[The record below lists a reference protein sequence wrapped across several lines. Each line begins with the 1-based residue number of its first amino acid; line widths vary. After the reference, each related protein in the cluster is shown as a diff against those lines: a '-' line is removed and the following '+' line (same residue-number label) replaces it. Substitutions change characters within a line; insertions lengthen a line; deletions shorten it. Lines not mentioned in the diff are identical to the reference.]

1 MATVYIR
8 FQKKQKYYLGQPIDP
23 PEYEKGEQIGDDF
36 YTSIEECENEYLW
49 IPIPNEYICVLNDE
63 TDKYSRYEKLQAHD
77 KVTSEPIDPP
87 MYITGN
93 YIGESD
99 ASFKEECEGVVEWKL
114 VEGEYLCVLDG
125 DTYTRYEKLQAYN
138 KNTGE
143 VISPY
148 QYKEGG
154 ILATGCTSEEC
165 NGSPRT
171 ETILIKVHNMDGYK
185 VNENEIKESLDC
197 GATWETKG
205 IEYVADDLNPSVY
218 EEPKSDAVKIDFP
231 YLENDDNLYRY
242 AFFLGTDNELYL
254 LHLSDYTG
262 TADRANE
269 LAVKDLYKLDRNNY
283 TFAHIGALQNITL
296 MYNPS
301 SRLTE
306 NFEIIHSCNEND
318 AHFYNKFYPYIN
330 FGFYY
335 NPVTMLF
342 KSVYFN
348 SNSAQIQ
355 TYNLYTNEV
364 SHSNELDY
372 TGYGPYTNTYFLN
385 DGEYFYLLLT
395 KSYANSDYYGIIPI
409 DGSSINIS
417 KLMTVDM
424 MGSDKV
430 YSMYDKFNDKYYIS
444 AGNATVGEEKLFA
457 EMSRLEGNAEFIST
471 KDVMFDFEGKDIKGD
486 IIDTKAGVYS
496 SLFFSNLKTE
506 PVHINSYDC
515 REYTNEGLS
524 TFVRVYYN
532 NESYLLKKHLT
543 DNMNTFNSEDIM
555 KSYSLIGIRNNYAYY
570 CNDTTLMIINYLN
583 EGNKNILYKFNE
595 TDETIC
601 DGTSKYKKMVYQ
613 KSTDDGQTWENVE
626 PVQYQKGELIEEES
640 YDCGYVAYRWE
651 VLNDETMCDGAD
663 EYYVETYQ
671 QSTNG
676 TDWVNVEPLQTR
688 KGSLKQSDSET
699 CMHLSDV
706 VMYNSNE
713 NKLEI
718 VPDIDENV
726 DSYPKD
732 VYTPIGIV
740 LSKTLDYGDGSYTV
754 MALKQLSN
762 IFFCNS
768 SARLPS
774 NVPLYSTFADAL
786 NDFDGKGT
794 TKLLSN
800 NTDHTWTVINE
811 VMKYSTMGTES
822 GDWYVPSL
830 GEVMVMET
838 KNNTNRLQN
847 KTLEFIANNYG
858 INVDTIDDYNTVGTT
873 SFQTMQ
879 KMYRRKIQA
888 GSNLTSNMNV
898 SADYVAFLRIM
909 PDGTVVR

>member
-8 FQKKQKYYLGQPIDP
+8 YQKKQKYYLGQPIDP
-23 PEYEKGEQIGDDF
+23 PVYEKGEQIGDDF
-36 YTSIEECENEYLW
+36 YTSIEQCENEYLW
-49 IPIPNEYICVLNDE
+49 IPLPNEYICVLNDE
-63 TDKYSRYEKLQAHD
+63 TDKYSKYEKLQAYD
-77 KVTSEPIDPP
+77 KLTKEPIDPP
-87 MYITGN
+87 IYITGN
-93 YIGESD
+93 YIGETD
-99 ASFKEECEGVVEWKL
+99 ASYEEECEGVVEWKL

-148 QYKEGG
+148 HYKEGE

-197 GATWETKG
+197 GATWETKE

-532 NESYLLKKHLT
+532 NEPYLLKKHLT

-626 PVQYQKGELIEEES
+626 PVQYQKGELIEKNS
-640 YDCGYVAYRWE
+640 FDCGYIEYRWS

-688 KGSLKQSDSET
+688 KGRLKQSN
-699 CMHLSDV
+699 SDKCTQFIDKALLDNNTGLIV
-706 VMYNSNE
+706 NSNNLTDEEKE
-713 NKLEI
+713 NGNYTTIGRIGNDE
-718 VPDIDENV
+718 DI
-726 DSYPKD
+726 
-732 VYTPIGIV
+732 
-740 LSKTLDYGDGSYTV
+740 YGDGSFLAFSLVPFTGEMGGYCTADANRFTNKYSNSKIEDSGYTGYSDTQEFEGSCTGRD
-754 MALKQLSN
+754 MFTALQSFN
-762 IFFCNS
+762 TEGTQGGDWF
-768 SARLPS
+768 LPS
-774 NVPLYSTFADAL
+774 YKELKSFI
-786 NDFDGKGT
+786 
-794 TKLLSN
+794 TKLRKLYDIREIIKMYGGTNANMSLHSSTHGDTARYLWYSSLYFRN
-800 NTDHTWTVINE
+800 NSVAYAQAD
-811 VMKYSTMGTES
+811 
-822 GDWYVPSL
+822 
-830 GEVMVMET
+830 
-838 KNNTNRLQN
+838 
-847 KTLEFIANNYG
+847 IANDD
-858 INVDTIDDYNTVGTT
+858 IIFIPCIRVSVDGHIIKG
-873 SFQTMQ
+873 
-879 KMYRRKIQA
+879 
-888 GSNLTSNMNV
+888 
-898 SADYVAFLRIM
+898 
-909 PDGTVVR
+909 